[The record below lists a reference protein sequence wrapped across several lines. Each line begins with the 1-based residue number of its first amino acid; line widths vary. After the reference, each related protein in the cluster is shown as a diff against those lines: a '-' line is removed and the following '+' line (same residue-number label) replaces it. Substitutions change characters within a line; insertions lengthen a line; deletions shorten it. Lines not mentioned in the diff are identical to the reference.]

1 MSVIAYA
8 CQYAERRVK
17 LIQLMKGLSSHATLF
32 LGGIPCTRA
41 ALPSVAGSSTGPPV
55 LLTWGAQMQTVC
67 SLARHTPSPGAQSRV
82 QAAT

>member
-1 MSVIAYA
+1 MPVIAYA

-32 LGGIPCTRA
+32 LGGIPRTRA

-55 LLTWGAQMQTVC
+55 LLTRGAQMQMC
-67 SLARHTPSPGAQSRV
+67 SLARHTPSPGAQSLV
-82 QAAT
+82 QAVT